1 MPSITLTKIIKEEDG
16 QIRVRFGKVEREY
29 ASLADM
35 RASVRAALDQSDL
48 IDLALAL
55 ILSRQPA
62 LGNPS
67 ALDGRTITIDFS
79 KANWGSV
86 S

>member
-1 MPSITLTKIIKEEDG
+1 MPSVTLTKIVKEAG
-16 QIRVRFGKVEREY
+16 GKVRVRFGKVEREY
-29 ASLADM
+29 PSLEDM
-35 RASVRAALDQSDL
+35 RSSVRAALDQADL

-55 ILSRQPA
+55 ILSRQPN

-67 ALDGRTITIDFS
+67 ALEGRTVTVDFGQ
-79 KANWGSV
+79 ANWGTV